1 MPRSPSCR
9 RASSSTDVSYGP
21 YLLALTPHSVMGA
34 PYHRLS
40 TGIAVSHG
48 ALASAPDDARAIVN
62 ATRLVASGGKP
73 TYVAVCGPRPPDGLA
88 EPARGRSLW
97 ARLASGRRAQLARAG
112 RRQGSVHGLAGEAL
126 TRRRRPHRS
135 AIKSLRR
142 KGSLL
147 YEP

>member
-1 MPRSPSCR
+1 MPTGSATPTASPGRPAGSALTS
-9 RASSSTDVSYGP
+9 ASYAALAKLPPGLVIADVSYGP

-48 ALASAPDDARAIVN
+48 ALASAPDDARSIVN

-88 EPARGRSLW
+88 EPAREPQPLGP
-97 ARLASGRRAQLARAG
+97 AASGHRAQLA
-112 RRQGSVHGLAGEAL
+112 
-126 TRRRRPHRS
+126 
-135 AIKSLRR
+135 
-142 KGSLL
+142 
-147 YEP
+147 